1 MTFLSKRFYSG
12 HTPGGSAMTELIL
25 ETFRLH
31 GALLAAGDRLT
42 SPAGL
47 TSARWQVLSSV
58 ARATHPAPVAHVAR
72 DMGLTRQAVQR
83 IADHLVADGLLSYR
97 DNPHHKRAA
106 LVVITASGRTAFEAV
121 TARQVPWVNALARGV
136 AHDEIAAATDVLRRL
151 EARLNVLDDEGVVP
165 GSARRPSRT

>member
-1 MTFLSKRFYSG
+1 MPDRFYSG
-12 HTPGGSAMTELIL
+12 HTSGGSAMTDLIL

-31 GALLAAGDRLT
+31 GALLAAGDQLT
-42 SPAGL
+42 DPVGL

-72 DMGLTRQAVQR
+72 EMGLTRQAVQR
-83 IADHLVADGLLSYR
+83 IADHLVADGLLSYQ

-106 LVVITASGRTAFEAV
+106 LVVVTARGRTAFEAV

-151 EARLNVLDDEGVVP
+151 EARLNALVDG
-165 GSARRPSRT
+165 A

>member
-1 MTFLSKRFYSG
+1 MTD
-12 HTPGGSAMTELIL
+12 LIL

-42 SPAGL
+42 GPVGL

-72 DMGLTRQAVQR
+72 EMGLTRQAVQR
-83 IADHLVADGLLSYR
+83 IADHLVADGLLSYQ

-106 LVVITASGRTAFEAV
+106 LVVVTARGRTAFEAV

-151 EARLNVLDDEGVVP
+151 EARLNALVDDGVVP
-165 GSARRPSRT
+165 ASARRSRRP